1 MIRLPFKGA
10 QAAFAVGG
18 MPTASRDKPATGR
31 RGAPVI
37 GTHPVRRNRSR
48 DGVQ

>member
-10 QAAFAVGG
+10 QAAFAVAD

-37 GTHPVRRNRSR
+37 GTQPARRDRSC
-48 DGVQ
+48 DGV